1 VEQTTGV
8 NCKITIT
15 NYKASLSTQEIHRMV
30 QDAEKYKVE
39 DDEHKKNVRAK
50 EASENY
56 AYKMRN
62 ILNGKEIG
70 EKLGA
75 AVKQVIIDLLD
86 GVQHAKGDDN

>member
-8 NCKITIT
+8 NCKITIA

-30 QDAEKYKVE
+30 QDAEKYEVE
-39 DDEHKKNVRAK
+39 DDEHKKKVRAK